1 VPYPTVLAG
10 QRVTSAMLNAGKM
23 EFVTNSGGAQTN
35 TSTTPVDATGLGFPV
50 EASSRYLVHVVV
62 SYDSTAA
69 DDDIRFD
76 WTMPSGGNV
85 DRNCIYLAV
94 GATTNIDSNIGMVR
108 RGTATDVVAGG
119 TAGVD
124 SAFSVYEE
132 ICNMTVST
140 TAGTAQFRF
149 GLGTAPGTATL
160 QADSV
165 IYYQRIA

>member
-1 VPYPTVLAG
+1 MPYPTVLAG
-10 QRVTSAMLNAGKM
+10 QRVTSTMLNAGKM
-23 EFVTNSGGAQTN
+23 EFVTNSGGAQTS
-35 TSTTPVDATGLGFPV
+35 TSTTMADATGLGFAV
-50 EASSRYLVHVVV
+50 EASSRYFVHAVI

-69 DDDIRFD
+69 DDDIRFE

-85 DRNCIYLAV
+85 DRNCISPAV
-94 GATTNIDSNIGMVR
+94 GATTNIDTNVQMIR
-108 RGTATDVVAGG
+108 RGTGTDVLAGG